1 MKNKNVSK
9 EAVPF
14 GKRVLSFV
22 QNNSVPLMF
31 VLICIICMFDRWNN
45 RNGNRIYIFAKHSM
59 VTIQNA
65 I

>member
-14 GKRVLSFV
+14 GKSVLGFV

-31 VLICIICMFDRWNN
+31 VLICIICISISSIYVGYLVKDIVTRMA
-45 RNGNRIYIFAKHSM
+45 RNIFLIH
-59 VTIQNA
+59 
-65 I
+65 

>member
-14 GKRVLSFV
+14 GKRVLGFV

-31 VLICIICMFDRWNN
+31 VLILSLIHISEPTRP
-45 RNGNRIYIFAKHSM
+45 Y
-59 VTIQNA
+59 
-65 I
+65 